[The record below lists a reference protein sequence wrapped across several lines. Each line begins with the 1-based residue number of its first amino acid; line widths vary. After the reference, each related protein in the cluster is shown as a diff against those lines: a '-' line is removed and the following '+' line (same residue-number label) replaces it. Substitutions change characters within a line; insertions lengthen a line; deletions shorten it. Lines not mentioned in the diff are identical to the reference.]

1 MDQTIQNH
9 SEFETLQV
17 QNHMLLFDT
26 QQLSNCFDLAL
37 ILEDMC
43 FLAFDPGHAGIQT
56 LCNCTT
62 FLLFRTV
69 CPARRDWMSGRV
81 HWNRR
86 LFCALLVMI
95 LQCLSK
101 GSPSSTDQGFLPAH
115 NKRTL
120 TRDKDMYWTGMRV
133 NRQLFLFFRTGPE
146 MKQVWKPTRPD
157 VGPSKGWQ
165 RVAQVHICSTSSS
178 AGFVLILSKLN
189 WLGFLETYLRFAR
202 YTLFSSWCL
211 ATWWSTWGANPSCH
225 MTSRKLEVSSW
236 FEIHWNSLR
245 STTGSTW

>member
-1 MDQTIQNH
+1 MQASKRCAT
-9 SEFETLQV
+9 
-17 QNHMLLFDT
+17 
-26 QQLSNCFDLAL
+26 
-37 ILEDMC
+37 
-43 FLAFDPGHAGIQT
+43 
-56 LCNCTT
+56 
-62 FLLFRTV
+62 
-69 CPARRDWMSGRV
+69 ARRSCSSEQ
-81 HWNRR
+81 
-86 LFCALLVMI
+86 CALPAETGWVGEFIGTGVLCIAGHDSAMLI
-95 LQCLSK
+95 N
-101 GSPSSTDQGFLPAH
+101 GSPSSSTDQGFLPAH

-120 TRDKDMYWTGMRV
+120 TRDKDMYWTEMRV

-157 VGPSKGWQ
+157 VGLSKGWQ
-165 RVAQVHICSTSSS
+165 RVAQVHICCTSSS

-202 YTLFSSWCL
+202 YTSFSSWCL

>member
-1 MDQTIQNH
+1 
-9 SEFETLQV
+9 
-17 QNHMLLFDT
+17 MLLFDT

-86 LFCALLVMI
+86 SVHCWSWFCNAYQWITILLYWSRF
-95 LQCLSK
+95 LASAQQK
-101 GSPSSTDQGFLPAH
+101 NADAWQGYVLNGNEGYSA
-115 NKRTL
+115 
-120 TRDKDMYWTGMRV
+120 V
-133 NRQLFLFFRTGPE
+133 ISFFRTGPE

-157 VGPSKGWQ
+157 VGLSKGWQ
-165 RVAQVHICSTSSS
+165 RVAQVHICCTSSS

-202 YTLFSSWCL
+202 YTSFSSWCL